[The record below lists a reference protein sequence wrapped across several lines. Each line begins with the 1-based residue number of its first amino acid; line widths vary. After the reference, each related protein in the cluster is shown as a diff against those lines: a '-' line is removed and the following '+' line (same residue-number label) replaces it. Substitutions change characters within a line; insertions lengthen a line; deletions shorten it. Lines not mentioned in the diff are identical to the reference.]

1 MLGMVI
7 AAMFSATM
15 STLAGDC
22 NAMSSVLTND
32 FYKRFINTG
41 SSDKHLLIVGRINT
55 VIVGIII
62 LGITLVMRSLQESKD
77 LFDTMAKVFGV
88 FLPPVAIPMLMGM
101 LTPKVSSAGG
111 KYALFGGIVSGLAF
125 FVIGATHPWFR
136 TAQALTFL
144 TSSMTLLGLILG
156 SLLQPDTGERKQRV
170 EIFFE
175 RFAKPVELAEHD
187 TATQDSGIASFLP
200 VIAGG
205 IASMGFILILSVLAT
220 VGFAKG
226 SMSVYV
232 GTTLILVAFGL
243 WATSKWQRK
252 ESA

>member
-1 MLGMVI
+1 MVI

-32 FYKRFINTG
+32 FYKRYINKG
-41 SSDKHLLIVGRINT
+41 SSDKYLLIIGRINT

-101 LTPKVSSAGG
+101 LTPKVSSTGG
-111 KYALFGGIVSGLAF
+111 KCALFGGIVSGLLLF
-125 FVIGATHPWFR
+125 IIGATVPWFR
-136 TAQALTFL
+136 TAQALTFI
-144 TSSMTLLGLILG
+144 TSGMTLLGLALG
-156 SLLQPDTGERKQRV
+156 SILHPDTGERKQKV
-170 EIFFE
+170 ETFFE
-175 RFAKPVELAEHD
+175 RFAKPVDSAGQD
-187 TATQDSGIASFLP
+187 AATKESGISSFLP

-205 IASMGFILILSVLAT
+205 IASMGVILVLSVLLTA
-220 VGFAKG
+220 GFTKG
-226 SMSVYV
+226 VLSIYI
-232 GTTLILVAFGL
+232 GTALIMVAFGL
-243 WATSKWQRK
+243 WISSRWKRK